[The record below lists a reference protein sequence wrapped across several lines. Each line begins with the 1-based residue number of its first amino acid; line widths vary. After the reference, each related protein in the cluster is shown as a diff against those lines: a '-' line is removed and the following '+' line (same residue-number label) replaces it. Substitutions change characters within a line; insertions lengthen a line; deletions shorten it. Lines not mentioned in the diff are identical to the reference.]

1 MGRVRDLV
9 VMLRVGRRP
18 PRVLGLVVEISTRR
32 LVFVPMTR
40 VTGIE
45 SGQVITTGVVNV
57 RRFEQRPTERMV
69 FGELLDRRVTLV
81 ETGEEVTVL
90 DISVQQL
97 PARRDWEIGRVF
109 VRKGK
114 SGTFRRAKGET
125 LTVEWSAVTGFS
137 LEEHGQGAESLL
149 ATFEQLRPADLA
161 NVLHH
166 LSPKRRAE
174 VAAALDDDR
183 LADVLEELPEDDQIE
198 ILGKLKEERAADVL
212 EAMDPDDA
220 ADLLSELPEADKE
233 RLLSLMQ
240 PSDAAD
246 MRRLMSYEEHTAGGL
261 MTTEPIIL
269 RPDATVADALARVR
283 NRDLSPALA
292 AQVYV
297 CRPPDETPT
306 GKYLGTVHFQRLLRD
321 PPYTLVSSIIDDDLQ
336 HLDPDAQLPVVAGFF
351 ATYDMV
357 AAPVVDEAG
366 SLLGAV
372 TVDDVLDHML
382 PEDWRET
389 EFHLDEGEGAEG
401 RRPMAPER
409 DNSRERIPAGATAS
423 SRTRARLDQPRPAR
437 RRILPEW
444 DPEAFGR
451 FSERIARFLG
461 TGRFIVWMTV
471 VIIAWVLWNIFAPRD
486 LRFDNYPFI
495 FLTLMLSLQASY
507 AAPLILLAQ
516 NRQDDRDRVNL
527 EQDRKQNER
536 SIADT
541 EYLTRE
547 IASLRIGLGEVATRD
562 WIRSELQ
569 DLVKE
574 LEERQDG
581 HHEHAVFPAERSRRR
596 DVEDR

>member
-1 MGRVRDLV
+1 MAAGAPRIFVSHLAGVAAFDPNGDQVGRVRDLV

-18 PRVLGLVVEISTRR
+18 PRVLGLVVELPSRR
-32 LVFVPMTR
+32 RIFLPMTR

-45 SGQVITTGVVNV
+45 SGQVITTGVLNV
-57 RRFEQRPTERMV
+57 RRFEQRPTERLV

-90 DISVQQL
+90 DASVQQL
-97 PARRDWEIGRVF
+97 PARRDWEISRVF
-109 VRKGK
+109 VRKGRK
-114 SGTFRRAKGET
+114 GGAFRRAKGET

-220 ADLLSELPEADKE
+220 ADLLAELPEDDKE
-233 RLLSLMQ
+233 RLLALME
-240 PSDAAD
+240 PDEAAD
-246 MRRLMSYEEHTAGGL
+246 VRRLMAYEEKTAGGL
-261 MTTEPIIL
+261 MTTEPIVL

-283 NRDLSPALA
+283 NPDLSPALA

-306 GKYLGTVHFQRLLRD
+306 GKYLGTVHFQRLLRE
-321 PPYTLVSSIIDDDLQ
+321 PPYTLVSAVLDDDLQ
-336 HLDPDAQLPVVAGFF
+336 ALAPDAGLPVVAGFF
-351 ATYDMV
+351 AAYDMV
-357 AAPVVDEAG
+357 AGPVVDEAG

-389 EFHLDEGEGAEG
+389 EFHLAEDDEG
-401 RRPMAPER
+401 
-409 DNSRERIPAGATAS
+409 
-423 SRTRARLDQPRPAR
+423 
-437 RRILPEW
+437 
-444 DPEAFGR
+444 
-451 FSERIARFLG
+451 
-461 TGRFIVWMTV
+461 
-471 VIIAWVLWNIFAPRD
+471 
-486 LRFDNYPFI
+486 
-495 FLTLMLSLQASY
+495 
-507 AAPLILLAQ
+507 AAAHG
-516 NRQDDRDRVNL
+516 
-527 EQDRKQNER
+527 
-536 SIADT
+536 S
-541 EYLTRE
+541 
-547 IASLRIGLGEVATRD
+547 
-562 WIRSELQ
+562 
-569 DLVKE
+569 
-574 LEERQDG
+574 
-581 HHEHAVFPAERSRRR
+581 
-596 DVEDR
+596 

>member
-1 MGRVRDLV
+1 MAAGAPRIFVSHLAGVAAFDPNGDQVGRVRDLV

-18 PRVLGLVVEISTRR
+18 PRLLGLVVELSTRR
-32 LVFVPMTR
+32 RIFLPMTR
-40 VTGIE
+40 VTSIE
-45 SGQVITTGVVNV
+45 SGQVLTTGVLNV
-57 RRFEQRPTERMV
+57 RRFEQRPTERLV

-90 DISVQQL
+90 DLSVHQL
-97 PARRDWEIGRVF
+97 PARREWEIDKVF
-109 VRKGK
+109 VRKGGK
-114 SGTFRRAKGET
+114 SGTFRRAKGES
-125 LTVEWSAVTGFS
+125 LTVEWSAVTGFT
-137 LEEHGQGAESLL
+137 LEEKGQGAESLL

-220 ADLLSELPEADKE
+220 ADLLGELPEDDQE

-240 PSDAAD
+240 PADAAD
-246 MRRLMSYEEHTAGGL
+246 MRRLMAYEEHTAGGL

-283 NRDLSPALA
+283 NPDLSPALA

-321 PPYTLVSSIIDDDLQ
+321 PPYTLVSALVDDALEA
-336 HLDPDAQLPVVAGFF
+336 LAPGAALPVVAGFF

-357 AAPVVDEAG
+357 AAPVVDESG

-389 EFHLDEGEGAEG
+389 EFHLDEDTGE
-401 RRPMAPER
+401 
-409 DNSRERIPAGATAS
+409 
-423 SRTRARLDQPRPAR
+423 
-437 RRILPEW
+437 
-444 DPEAFGR
+444 
-451 FSERIARFLG
+451 
-461 TGRFIVWMTV
+461 
-471 VIIAWVLWNIFAPRD
+471 
-486 LRFDNYPFI
+486 
-495 FLTLMLSLQASY
+495 
-507 AAPLILLAQ
+507 
-516 NRQDDRDRVNL
+516 
-527 EQDRKQNER
+527 
-536 SIADT
+536 
-541 EYLTRE
+541 
-547 IASLRIGLGEVATRD
+547 EVAAHG
-562 WIRSELQ
+562 S
-569 DLVKE
+569 
-574 LEERQDG
+574 
-581 HHEHAVFPAERSRRR
+581 
-596 DVEDR
+596 

>member
-1 MGRVRDLV
+1 MAAGAPRIFVSHLAGVPVFDPNGDLVGRVRDLV
-9 VMLRVGRRP
+9 VILRVGRRP
-18 PRVLGLVVEISTRR
+18 PRLLGLVVELSTRR
-32 LVFVPMTR
+32 RIFLPMTR
-40 VTGIE
+40 VTSIE
-45 SGQVITTGVVNV
+45 SGQVIATGVLNV
-57 RRFEQRPTERMV
+57 RRFERRPTERLV
-69 FGELLDRRVTLV
+69 FGELLDLRVKLV
-81 ETGEEVTVL
+81 ETDEEVTVL
-90 DISVQQL
+90 DVSVQQL
-97 PARRDWEIGRVF
+97 PARRDWEVDRVF

-114 SGTFRRAKGET
+114 KGSAFRRAKGET

-137 LEEHGQGAESLL
+137 LAEHGQGAESLL

-220 ADLLSELPEADKE
+220 ADLLAELPEADKE

-240 PSDAAD
+240 PADAAD

-261 MTTEPIIL
+261 MTTEPIVL

-283 NRDLSPALA
+283 NPDLSPALA

-321 PPYTLVSSIIDDDLQ
+321 PPYTLVSSLVDDDLQ
-336 HLDPDAQLPVVAGFF
+336 TLDPEATLPIIAGFF

-382 PEDWRET
+382 PDDWRET
-389 EFHLDEGEGAEG
+389 EFHLDEETDRATG
-401 RRPMAPER
+401 
-409 DNSRERIPAGATAS
+409 AGAGGGAGPDKGAGAHGS
-423 SRTRARLDQPRPAR
+423 
-437 RRILPEW
+437 
-444 DPEAFGR
+444 
-451 FSERIARFLG
+451 
-461 TGRFIVWMTV
+461 
-471 VIIAWVLWNIFAPRD
+471 
-486 LRFDNYPFI
+486 
-495 FLTLMLSLQASY
+495 
-507 AAPLILLAQ
+507 
-516 NRQDDRDRVNL
+516 
-527 EQDRKQNER
+527 
-536 SIADT
+536 
-541 EYLTRE
+541 
-547 IASLRIGLGEVATRD
+547 
-562 WIRSELQ
+562 
-569 DLVKE
+569 
-574 LEERQDG
+574 
-581 HHEHAVFPAERSRRR
+581 
-596 DVEDR
+596 